1 MRIYFVIGFP
11 IALLSLSQEKS
22 CGIEIGEFIGRNL
35 RGFQFIPL
43 ISRRLS
49 FSKPCQSADN
59 KVLNIESILHNELSE
74 SEKVNQI

>member
-11 IALLSLSQEKS
+11 IALLSLRQEKS
-22 CGIEIGEFIGRNL
+22 SGIEIGEFIGRNL
-35 RGFQFIPL
+35 RGFQFISL
-43 ISRRLS
+43 RRSLS